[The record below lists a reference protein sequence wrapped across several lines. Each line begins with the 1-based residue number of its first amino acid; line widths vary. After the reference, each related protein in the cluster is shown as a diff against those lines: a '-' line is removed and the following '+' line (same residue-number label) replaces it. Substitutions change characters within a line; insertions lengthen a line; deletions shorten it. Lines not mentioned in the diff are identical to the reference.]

1 MRNRPNLKP
10 DVQSMSEGSSVAS
23 DRPVQVICPLHSAGD
38 VLVSGLRSLV
48 QSAGLLR
55 AMTVTHLK
63 MRYRYSLLGWY
74 WALLQPFTL
83 MVLYTVIFSHLVSYN
98 DIAPPYAL
106 FVFAG
111 LTPWAFCSTSIST
124 SAAGMLNHRSLMA
137 TVYFPREIVPISFV
151 IASLVDPAIAFV
163 VLLSMMSYY
172 SIPISMTIMLTIPI
186 FAILA
191 ILVTSIC
198 LFVSSIQVR
207 LRDISVG
214 LPLVLQVLVF
224 TTPIVYPA
232 SAVPVALQ
240 SLYWLNPFAILVQ
253 SFREAAIDA
262 RIPQA
267 GDMLYCTVIAVV
279 CFLISYL
286 VFKKIEPT
294 IVDDM

>member
-1 MRNRPNLKP
+1 VRDLLNVKP
-10 DVQSMSEGSSVAS
+10 DLQSMSKGSSVAS
-23 DRPVQVICPLHSAGD
+23 DRPVQVIRPLHSPGD
-38 VLVSGLRSLV
+38 VIVSGMRSLV

-63 MRYRYSLLGWY
+63 MRYRYSLLGWC
-74 WALLQPFTL
+74 WALLQPLTL
-83 MVLYTVIFSHLVSYN
+83 MVLYTLIFSHLVSYS
-98 DIAPPYAL
+98 DASPPYAL

-151 IASLVDPAIAFV
+151 VASLIDPAIAFV
-163 VLLSMMSYY
+163 VLLTMMVYY
-172 SIPISMTIMLTIPI
+172 SIPISVTVLLAIPI
-186 FAILA
+186 FVVLA
-191 ILVTSIC
+191 ILVISIC
-198 LFVSSIQVR
+198 LFVSSVQVR
-207 LRDISVG
+207 IRDISAA

-232 SAVPVALQ
+232 SAVPAALE

-253 SFREAAIDA
+253 SFREAVIGGGV
-262 RIPQA
+262 PHA
-267 GDMLYCTVIAVV
+267 GDMVYCTGMAVV

-286 VFKKIEPT
+286 IFKKIEPT